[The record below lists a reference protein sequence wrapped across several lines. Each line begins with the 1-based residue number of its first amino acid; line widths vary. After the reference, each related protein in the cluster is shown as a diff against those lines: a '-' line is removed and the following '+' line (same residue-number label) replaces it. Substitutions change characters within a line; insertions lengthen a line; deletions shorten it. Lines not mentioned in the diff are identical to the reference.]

1 MKKDIEMRFAGMDF
15 LLTVDIDEDDEYA
28 GIFAVKVWNEEDREY
43 YDVTFNKEQFEEV
56 FKDAII
62 ERVEDYKESRKE
74 IAAEMIYDA
83 MKEEGKI

>member
-56 FKDAII
+56 FKDTII